1 MNPNS
6 FALIQLMKKK
16 NGKYLYISNVKFTM
30 KGCPDK
36 IVVFYLILKPDL
48 KVSACQVS
56 SLSEQ
61 PFIIFHRKIKK
72 KIFDCFDKDKYLSPN
87 LRNFASSKKGLN
99 IVGSK
104 IGAQ

>member
-6 FALIQLMKKK
+6 LLWSRLWKKM
-16 NGKYLYISNVKFTM
+16 GKYLYISNVKFTM

-61 PFIIFHRKIKK
+61 PFMTNKKNNIWLFWQRKH
-72 KIFDCFDKDKYLSPN
+72 FSRN